1 MILECKTPDAIRAT
15 FLTMQQ
21 LRPHLTDPEAY
32 GALVQ
37 QMQTD
42 HGFRLI
48 GFFQDNDCLGVAG
61 FKVETMLFNGKMLYL
76 ADLVLKEHKRS
87 TGVGKALIDWLET
100 EAKRLD
106 CQDFILDSDVDRIAA
121 HKFYFREGFHITAFN
136 FRRAVL

>member
-48 GFFQDNDCLGVAG
+48 GFFQDNDCLGGRQRTQTVHRG
-61 FKVETMLFNGKMLYL
+61 WKGP
-76 ADLVLKEHKRS
+76 D
-87 TGVGKALIDWLET
+87 
-100 EAKRLD
+100 
-106 CQDFILDSDVDRIAA
+106 
-121 HKFYFREGFHITAFN
+121 
-136 FRRAVL
+136 